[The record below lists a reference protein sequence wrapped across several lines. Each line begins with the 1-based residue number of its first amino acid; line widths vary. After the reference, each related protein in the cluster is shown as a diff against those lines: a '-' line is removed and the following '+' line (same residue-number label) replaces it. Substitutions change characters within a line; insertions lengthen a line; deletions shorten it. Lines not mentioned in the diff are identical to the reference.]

1 MPPCLLSSPDIER
14 FHRDGYLVLE
24 DFVPGAECDA
34 LRDRAD
40 ALVAS
45 FEPGTLRSI
54 FTTDEQ
60 ARRTD
65 EYFLGSGDQVR
76 FFFESLA
83 LGADGALVVAKERS
97 INKIGH
103 ALHDLDPLFDRFSRA
118 PRVAQLVADLAV
130 PAPLLLQSMYIF
142 KQPRIGGEVRCHQD
156 ATFLHS
162 PRPIL
167 GLWFALED
175 ATEENG
181 CLWAVPGGHRAGL
194 QSLFVRNADD
204 TTTMRALG
212 DVTWPDADLVPL
224 PVKKGSVI
232 VLDGLVPHMSKQNYS
247 ERSRHAYTLH
257 VVSGEVPY
265 PETNW
270 LRRTHPARGFSAL

>member
-1 MPPCLLSSPDIER
+1 MTLSEEPLER
-14 FHRDGYLVLE
+14 YRREGYLVLE
-24 DFVPGAECDA
+24 GFAPDAECDA
-34 LRDRAD
+34 LRARAD
-40 ALVAS
+40 ALVEAFDPS
-45 FEPGTLRSI
+45 ETRSV

-65 EYFLGSGDQVR
+65 DYFLGSGDEVR
-76 FFFESLA
+76 FFYEPLA
-83 LGADGALVVAKERS
+83 VDAKGDLLVPKARA

-118 PRVAQLVADLAV
+118 PRVERLVASLGL
-130 PAPLLLQSMYIF
+130 PSPLLLQSMYIF

-156 ATFLHS
+156 ATFLHTD
-162 PRPIL
+162 PPGALL

-194 QSLFVRNADD
+194 QSLFVRNDDD

-212 DVTWPDADLVPL
+212 GETWSAGPLVPL
-224 PVKKGSVI
+224 PVKKGAVI
-232 VLDGLVPHMSKQNYS
+232 ILDGLLPHLSKQNDS

-257 VVSGEVPY
+257 AISGRADY
-265 PETNW
+265 PRTNW
-270 LRRTHPARGFSAL
+270 LRRRMAARGF